1 MLAILSTVF
10 AGLIMPPEPNMII
23 ISTGRDHI
31 SPRYERIDYESACGS
46 TVLQVRF
53 RNGPEQSGLIEH
65 VLIDGRP
72 VAGAAEILAVRA
84 ARRGIVSIGIMN
96 CGADPERPAF
106 RGIMEL
112 TKAESQLARL
122 RPTLFFRI
130 TRHGHEGW
138 RLAMDD

>member
-1 MLAILSTVF
+1 MFAILSTAF
-10 AGLIMPPEPNMII
+10 AGLMMPPEQDVIV

-31 SPRYERIDYESACGS
+31 STRYERIDYESACGS

-53 RNGPEQSGLIEH
+53 RNGPEQRGLVEH

-84 ARRGIVSIGIMN
+84 ARRGIVRIEMIH
-96 CGADPERPAF
+96 CGADSERPQF
-106 RGIMEL
+106 RGMMEL
-112 TKAESQLARL
+112 TEAESRLARL

-130 TRHGHEGW
+130 TRQGREGW
-138 RLAMDD
+138 RLTTDD